1 MSFLNVLLFLKP
13 IEFKYRT
20 EYILIMDVP
29 SGKYKHLITSGIIIF
44 QVFDAEGVQSD
55 IKEIVLEP
63 GARVDLCLT
72 EDEDVESI
80 IGQTA
85 LVREKYL
92 QIKVLGNLP

>member
-1 MSFLNVLLFLKP
+1 
-13 IEFKYRT
+13 
-20 EYILIMDVP
+20 MDAL
-29 SGKYKHLITSGIIIF
+29 SGKYKCLITSGWIIF
-44 QVFDAEGVQSD
+44 QIFDAEGAQSD

-72 EDEDVESI
+72 EDEDVESM